1 METEMGAVSTWFF
14 EIAGLDEPRR
24 NAVLASFGHRAKLAL
39 VDDLCREDEKQKY
52 TFEYGIRSKKL

>member
-1 METEMGAVSTWFF
+1 METEMGALSSWFF

-39 VDDLCREDEKQKY
+39 VDDLCRDD
-52 TFEYGIRSKKL
+52 